1 LILIFMPLTKPVPFH
16 EALAYLIRKKALPTN
31 ATSAEIAQ
39 WGAELRDGS
48 LFSAQTPF
56 EAYLETIRS
65 VVVSGINPVQVAR
78 VDRVTQ
84 ENPEGLTTTGVND
97 AQARQVMRE
106 KLKELGYSADPDKK
120 GTIQDL
126 ASNQRIDLVVQ
137 MNKRMVQSEGQKR
150 IRQEP
155 TILHAYPGWELFRAE
170 SRKEKRNW
178 HERAKAAAAQ
188 TGSKI
193 VLVGTEGV
201 IALKNDPFW
210 IALSAFQRDGEP
222 FDFGSGME
230 RKDVHRRRM
239 LELGFDLP
247 TIQPQTGIK
256 LREAA

>member
-1 LILIFMPLTKPVPFH
+1 MPLTKPISFR
-16 EALAYLIRKKALPTN
+16 EALAYLLRKKALPTN
-31 ATSAEIAQ
+31 ATSVEIAQ
-39 WGAELRDGS
+39 WDAVLRDNS
-48 LFSAQTPF
+48 LFSAQTLM
-56 EAYLETIRS
+56 EDYLEDIRTAVRSTID
-65 VVVSGINPVQVAR
+65 PQQVR
-78 VDRVTQ
+78 REDRITPD
-84 ENPEGLTTTGVND
+84 NPEGFVTEGMND
-97 AQARQVMRE
+97 AQAREFLRE
-106 KLKELGYSADPDKK
+106 KLKSYGYSPDPEKR

-126 ASNQRIDLVVQ
+126 SSNKRIDLVVQ

-155 TILHAYPGWELFRAE
+155 TILHAYPGWELFRVE
-170 SRKEKRNW
+170 NRKERRNW

-193 VLVGTEGV
+193 VLVGSEGV

-239 LELGFDLP
+239 IELGFDLP